1 MPQAGDVDELYQDRR
16 LVAELPVDG
25 MGVVQA
31 SPRARQVAL
40 LPKDERQIVERRGH
54 AGPVPDLTPD
64 PQTLLPGRPRFL
76 EIAVVPGDR
85 AHEVQCSGE
94 PRPVSRLGV
103 DAPSFL
109 RRQAGRGHLAQ
120 PIERVGLAQERVGD
134 QDARALSAA
143 LGRGAVGRRR
153 SALEIAERPRDGR
166 FREVDARV
174 TRGDG
179 GEAAQL
185 RQRFHGLV
193 ALSARSLGGRE
204 PQAVF
209 HIVREEGEKPSV
221 DPDRLVPFTRRL
233 TVASLHGESLLA

>member
-1 MPQAGDVDELYQDRR
+1 MTWPFADR
-16 LVAELPVDG
+16 LSTNSA
-25 MGVVQA
+25 
-31 SPRARQVAL
+31 
-40 LPKDERQIVERRGH
+40 
-54 AGPVPDLTPD
+54 
-64 PQTLLPGRPRFL
+64 LPGNPAIGLSSF
-76 EIAVVPGDR
+76 AD
-85 AHEVQCSGE
+85 
-94 PRPVSRLGV
+94 
-103 DAPSFL
+103 FL

-193 ALSARSLGGRE
+193 ALSARARS
-204 PQAVF
+204 QVVNAV
-209 HIVREEGEKPSV
+209 
-221 DPDRLVPFTRRL
+221 
-233 TVASLHGESLLA
+233 LHD